1 MRKIENEVVQLIPM
15 EWEHVEG
22 IYEAAQ
28 DNRIWEHMTVN
39 LTEKSHVLEYVK
51 DAVQKRRIGTDEA
64 FVIINKQTG
73 KIIGSTWFL
82 DISKNHKRL
91 EIGSTW
97 INPVYW
103 RSNINTNCKYL
114 LLKYCFEELQLNR
127 VQIKTDHENYRSQKA
142 IEKIGAVKEGVLRN
156 HMIRKEGTI
165 RHTVLYSIV
174 KEDWEVVKKNFE
186 EKLLQSIVCKGD
198 ERYEANR
205 QKNEI

>member
-114 LLKYCFEELQLNR
+114 LLKYCLEELQLNR

-142 IEKIGAVKEGVLRN
+142 IERIGAVKEGVLRN

-174 KEDWEVVKKNFE
+174 KEDWEVVKKNLE
-186 EKLLQSIVCKGD
+186 GKLLQSITCKGD
-198 ERYEANR
+198 GSNEANR
-205 QKNEI
+205 QKNAL